1 MKIRTAWVVH
11 CILIKA
17 PLRRCREVP
26 CSCPNSNV
34 MNVFS
39 LLFAKIKLRFLNEE
53 GVFGNGCEETSNQIS
68 RPMVDVDSVNK
79 YQGYVV
85 HITYT
90 R

>member
-1 MKIRTAWVVH
+1 
-11 CILIKA
+11 
-17 PLRRCREVP
+17 
-26 CSCPNSNV
+26 